1 MSCNFSQL
9 VDSFFES
16 TLLENIP
23 MKSKYH
29 LVSLFMKHDA
39 DCNGDLNPAEF
50 RLLMKEV

>member
-1 MSCNFSQL
+1 M

-29 LVSLFMKHDA
+29 LVSLFMKYDG
-39 DCNGDLNPAEF
+39 DYNGALDPAEF